1 MKVIILCFS
10 ILWAISVLIILYCKV
25 NIWGLDANNLSLVL
39 SAIYAILT
47 STMYFLDKK
56 VLSKKQVTQ
65 SATADNSSTVIQVG
79 RDYKEK

>member
-10 ILWAISVLIILYCKV
+10 VFWAISVLIILNYKV
-25 NIWGLDANNLSLVL
+25 NLWGLDANNLSLVL

-47 STMYFLDKK
+47 SIMYFLDKK

-65 SATADNSSTVIQVG
+65 SAKADNSSTVIQVG
-79 RDYKEK
+79 RDYKGK